1 MRGRP
6 SISHTLWA
14 AMCVRRRAAG
24 RERQMRARDPE
35 TASRW
40 PGLTWLISPQNA
52 SNAFIP
58 TPGRSQL
65 ASVGNFFGQK
75 KSFPSYLHI
84 IYQKSFLFFPF
95 IIISTK
101 RG

>member
-52 SNAFIP
+52 SNAFISHAAWRIHCGVEVTITTHSL
-58 TPGRSQL
+58 TPGRSEIL
-65 ASVGNFFGQK
+65 RFNKLTYRS
-75 KSFPSYLHI
+75 S
-84 IYQKSFLFFPF
+84 
-95 IIISTK
+95 
-101 RG
+101 